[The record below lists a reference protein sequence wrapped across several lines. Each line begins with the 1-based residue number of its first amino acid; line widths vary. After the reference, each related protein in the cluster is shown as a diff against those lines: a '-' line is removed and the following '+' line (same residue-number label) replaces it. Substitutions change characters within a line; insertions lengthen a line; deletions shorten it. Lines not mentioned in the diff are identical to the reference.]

1 MKETSKLEP
10 GFRLASALVNN
21 IEEVGKKESKL
32 LRSYSN
38 YNKYSQHFILYTS
51 NKMMITHC
59 ALPQIISFGPAIAK
73 CKKKKHYVHEV
84 VRNACKDDHVD
95 GVKMSF
101 FLSTN
106 IKYISY

>member
-1 MKETSKLEP
+1 MRGDSGSASKNTSVPTFKHP
-10 GFRLASALVNN
+10 KYSNIRISKNSLASDLVF
-21 IEEVGKKESKL
+21 V
-32 LRSYSN
+32 
-38 YNKYSQHFILYTS
+38 FILYTS
-51 NKMMITHC
+51 NKMMISHC
-59 ALPQIISFGPAIAK
+59 TLPQIISFGPAIAK

-95 GVKMSF
+95 GIKMSF